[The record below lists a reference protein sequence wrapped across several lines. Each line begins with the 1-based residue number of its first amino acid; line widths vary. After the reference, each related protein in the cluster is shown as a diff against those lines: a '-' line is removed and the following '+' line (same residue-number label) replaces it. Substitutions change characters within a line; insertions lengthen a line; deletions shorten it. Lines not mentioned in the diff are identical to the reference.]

1 MQKKHVGNLK
11 MISFYQNN
19 LWLSFLST
27 SELNPISLMFYLI
40 KIKNSGHLQNIN
52 HCTTMPNTG
61 TDIQLMLE
69 SYLNHDAQR
78 AGKYTVPN
86 SNV

>member
-40 KIKNSGHLQNIN
+40 KIQNSVNLQNIN
-52 HCTTMPNTG
+52 HHTTMPNTG

-69 SYLNHDAQR
+69 SYLNHDAQ
-78 AGKYTVPN
+78 
-86 SNV
+86 